1 MRPGGRV
8 GVLGYYADER
18 VEIRPSDIM
27 MRDLEVIGAVCPTG
41 TWEAAVE
48 LLAAGRVD
56 TEALITH
63 VLPLER
69 LRRGLPLAR
78 GGPGVIKVV
87 LEI

>member
-1 MRPGGRV
+1 
-8 GVLGYYADER
+8 
-18 VEIRPSDIM
+18 M
-27 MRDLEVIGAVCPTG
+27 MRDLEVIGSVCPTG
-41 TWEAAVE
+41 AWDAAVG

-69 LRRGLPLAR
+69 FDEAYRLAR

-87 LEI
+87 LEV

>member
-1 MRPGGRV
+1 
-8 GVLGYYADER
+8 
-18 VEIRPSDIM
+18 

-41 TWEAAVE
+41 TWDQAVE
-48 LLAAGRVD
+48 LIAAGRID

-63 VLPLER
+63 VLPLEQFDEAYR
-69 LRRGLPLAR
+69 LAR